1 MDISPSIARR
11 ADDQATQAG

>member
-1 MDISPSIARR
+1 MEISPSIARR